1 MSLSMQDIARLRWPL
16 ILTATAVAA
25 GAAMILASRHLVQAA
40 ETAHRQLAAQQGDL
54 RTRISRAREEE
65 ADLRDR
71 IALFNQLRARGI
83 IGQEERLDWVEQIA
97 RIKAK
102 RRLLDLQYELSPQH
116 AVDDTLLSAGPTA
129 GGYEFMAST
138 MKLKMTL
145 LHEDD
150 LLGFLDDL
158 RSAVHARLLVRECT
172 IDRSVPSQ
180 DPSGLA
186 GQLRAACTIEWITL
200 REKKS

>member
-1 MSLSMQDIARLRWPL
+1 MSLSMQDIAKLRWPL

>member
-1 MSLSMQDIARLRWPL
+1 MQDIARLRWPL

-71 IALFNQLRARGI
+71 IALFNQLRTRGI

>member
-1 MSLSMQDIARLRWPL
+1 MSLSMQDIAKLRWPL

-116 AVDDTLLSAGPTA
+116 AVDDTLLSAGQTA

>member
-1 MSLSMQDIARLRWPL
+1 MQDIARLRWPL

-71 IALFNQLRARGI
+71 IALFNQLRTRGI

-129 GGYEFMAST
+129 GEYEFMAST

>member
-145 LHEDD
+145 RHEDD

>member
-71 IALFNQLRARGI
+71 IALFNQLRTRGI

-129 GGYEFMAST
+129 GEYEFMAST

>member
-1 MSLSMQDIARLRWPL
+1 MSLSMQDIAKLRWPL

-54 RTRISRAREEE
+54 PTRISRAREEE

>member
-71 IALFNQLRARGI
+71 IALFNQLRTRGI

>member
-1 MSLSMQDIARLRWPL
+1 MQDIARLRWPL

>member
-129 GGYEFMAST
+129 GEYEFMAST

>member
-1 MSLSMQDIARLRWPL
+1 MQDIAKLRWPL